1 MNLTQLKYFQTVCD
15 FNSITKAA
23 EYLHISQPSI
33 SSAIKELE
41 NEFGLMLFERH
52 HKGVFLTVEGETL
65 QKLAKDILT
74 SVTQAENIMQEL
86 GERRKIL
93 KLGIPPMISSVF
105 LPQIYNDFLV
115 KNEDISL
122 EIFEGGYSD
131 LLQKLNDDYLDIV
144 FLPND
149 NRLSKDLAD
158 VFITKLELACCV
170 HKDNAIAKLP
180 SVNPNSLK
188 NIPIVLFENSFF
200 QTAKIRNWFES
211 EKTEPKI
218 LLQTKQLSTVIKII
232 SENLAVG
239 FMFKQI
245 IDSNPDIVPI
255 PLENQ
260 IDINVSLVYKKNT
273 PSFQTMK
280 KFIDYMKNNQV

>member
-1 MNLTQLKYFQTVCD
+1 MNLTQLKYFKTVCD
-15 FNSITKAA
+15 FNSISKAA
-23 EYLHISQPSI
+23 EYLHISQPSL

-41 NEFGLMLFERH
+41 IEFGLMLFERH
-52 HKGVFLTVEGETL
+52 HKGVVLTNEGETL
-65 QKLAKDILT
+65 QRIAKDILNR
-74 SVTQAENIMQEL
+74 VAEAENIMQDL
-86 GERRKIL
+86 GKRRKIL

-115 KNEDISL
+115 KNPDISL

-131 LLQKLNDDYLDIV
+131 LLQKLNDNYLDIV

-149 NRLSKDLAD
+149 SNFNSDLTD
-158 VFITKLELACCV
+158 VFIAKLELVCCAN
-170 HKDNAIAKLP
+170 KDSTVAKL
-180 SVNPNSLK
+180 SSINPRSLK
-188 NIPIVLFENSFF
+188 DIPIILFENSFF
-200 QTAKIRNWFES
+200 QTAKIKNWFNN

-232 SENLAVG
+232 AENLAVG

-245 IDSNPDIVPI
+245 IDSYSDIIPI
-255 PLENQ
+255 PLEKQ

-273 PSFQTMK
+273 HSFQTMK
-280 KFIDYMKNNQV
+280 KFIDYMKPNN